1 MGSRVKPQK
10 FTLYGNRSDNSIRIY
25 GSERVRSN
33 PRRSER
39 AGSDLDF
46 LCFSDENSQRHTRPN
61 QKKKLSL
68 VLLEGRQSDK
78 HGIVIEC
85 HHRRTE
91 RQQVQREMKEQR
103 TRTGHETTGVQRKF

>member
-1 MGSRVKPQK
+1 MAQNG
-10 FTLYGNRSDNSIRIY
+10 YGAIPGGLSVQEAIWTFSVLAMRT
-25 GSERVRSN
+25 
-33 PRRSER
+33 RR
-39 AGSDLDF
+39 D
-46 LCFSDENSQRHTRPN
+46 TRD
-61 QKKKLSL
+61 QTKKKKLSL